1 MHRGTGSLLCLS
13 FSFESL
19 QGAFADDSSKGDAE
33 HCLGLSIPL
42 SFLTPHLVL
51 TSRALAVAQPPP
63 VPGQGGS
70 CALLPP
76 QLGQLLPAVSLLA

>member
-1 MHRGTGSLLCLS
+1 M
-13 FSFESL
+13 
-19 QGAFADDSSKGDAE
+19 
-33 HCLGLSIPL
+33 IPL
-42 SFLTPHLVL
+42 KEMQSTAWDSPSHFLTPHLVL
-51 TSRALAVAQPPP
+51 TSHVLAVAQPPP